1 MFDFTYNEN
10 VGFVPY
16 VSVLKA
22 QAEKTQ
28 EEIDELSST
37 VSEQG
42 EAVSENS
49 KAISNNA
56 EAINENAEAIVG
68 EGEARAAAD
77 EALEAM
83 IAELPKFKIE
93 VVDELPEVGDSATLY
108 LLEVSS
114 TEGNLYVEY
123 VYANGAWEE
132 LGPLLDLSI
141 YATKEEMNAAF
152 SGVYTKEEVDELIAP
167 FAVKDDVDAALA
179 LKADSVDVD
188 AALALKA
195 NSADVDAA
203 LALKANTEDVN
214 AALALKANSADMD
227 AALALKANAEDVD
240 TALALK
246 ANAEDVYTKDEADAK
261 FLTEHQDISNLATKD
276 ELVAEANTRAEGV
289 SSALSVANA
298 AAAGLADEINAREEA
313 IAELHEEIVA
323 LPKFKIV
330 IVDELPASGDN
341 ATIYL
346 VPAGSESDNIYTEY
360 VYVNDA
366 WEEVG
371 PEKLDLSEYAK
382 IVDVD
387 AALSLKADAEDVY
400 TKNEIDDALG
410 AKADSADVYSKA
422 EIDAMTPSFATKDEL
437 SAATEPLAV
446 QADVDDALA
455 LKANAEDV
463 YTKSDVD
470 AALAEKTDVND
481 YLTLSGVVE
490 DILFENESIEEKLIG
505 LAEANL
511 AQDEVIA
518 TKADKTY
525 VDGEVYKLATIVGD
539 LGGAV
544 TYELPS
550 PAGKSFNTL
559 MLNNGTVKLTDDVES
574 GRFGPGITARN
585 TTKLNLNG
593 HDLTVTGLTISSS
606 YPAIMSR
613 GTENLTIY
621 GKGTIDAGGGICIEA
636 NGVDSVINLTGSTTV
651 YRTNR
656 SKGEL
661 IYCYAGTINITN
673 GTFRN
678 DGENTA
684 FLLNCYDA
692 NYKADPKKAN
702 IIVSSTSKTNG
713 PKFYD
718 FNPADNSA
726 EGEHTNFVAPG
737 CEVVV
742 STVVE
747 DGVEHTVYTVVKSA
761 E

>member
-22 QAEKTQ
+22 QAEKAQ
-28 EEIDELSST
+28 EELDELSNT

-42 EAVSENS
+42 EAVFENS
-49 KAISNNA
+49 KAISNNK
-56 EAINENAEAIVG
+56 EAINENAEAIVD
-68 EGEARAAAD
+68 ESEARAAAD
-77 EALEAM
+77 ETLEVM

-152 SGVYTKEEVDELIAP
+152 AGVYTKEEVDELIAP

-179 LKADSVDVD
+179 LKADSADVD

-203 LALKANTEDVN
+203 LALKAN
-214 AALALKANSADMD
+214 
-227 AALALKANAEDVD
+227 
-240 TALALK
+240 
-246 ANAEDVYTKDEADAK
+246 AEDVYTKDKADAK

-276 ELVAEANTRAEGV
+276 ELAAEANTRAEGV

-298 AAAGLADEINAREEA
+298 TAAGLAEEISAREGA

-346 VPAGSESDNIYTEY
+346 VPAGSESGNIYTEY

-387 AALSLKADAEDVY
+387 AALALKADAEDVY

-410 AKADSADVYSKA
+410 AKADLSNVYSRA
-422 EIDAMTPSFATKDEL
+422 EIDSMAHSFATKDEL
-437 SAATEPLAV
+437 SAAIEPLAV

-470 AALAEKTDVND
+470 AVLAEKTNVSD

-490 DILFENESIEEKLIG
+490 NILFENESIEEKLIG

-525 VDGEVYKLATIVGD
+525 ADGEIYKLTTIVGD

-544 TYELPS
+544 TYELPN
-550 PAGKSFNTL
+550 PAGKSFNVL
-559 MLNNGTVKLTDDVES
+559 MANNGTVKLTDDVES
-574 GRFGPGITARN
+574 GRFGPGITAKN

-593 HDLTVTGLTISSS
+593 HDLTITGLTISSS

-621 GKGTIDAGGGICIEA
+621 GKGAIDAGGGICIEA

-656 SKGEL
+656 SGGEL
-661 IYCYAGTINITN
+661 IYCYAGLINITN

-678 DGENTA
+678 DGANTT

-702 IIVSSTSKTNG
+702 IIVSSTSKTSG

-726 EGEHTNFVAPG
+726 EGEHTNFVAAG

-747 DGVEHTVYTVVKSA
+747 DEVEHTVYTVVKSA

>member
-1 MFDFTYNEN
+1 MFDFNYNEN

-16 VSVLKA
+16 VSVLRAK
-22 QAEKTQ
+22 AEKTQ
-28 EEIDELSST
+28 EEFDELSSV

-42 EAVSENS
+42 EAVAENS

-56 EAINENAEAIVG
+56 EAINENAEAIAD
-68 EGEARAAAD
+68 ESEARVAAVEELNARID
-77 EALEAM
+77 SIPEFQLKVVG
-83 IAELPKFKIE
+83 ELPKEGDPRTIYLVK
-93 VVDELPEVGDSATLY
+93 DEGKDTYS
-108 LLEVSS
+108 
-114 TEGNLYVEY
+114 EY
-123 VYANGAWEE
+123 VYADGAWEK
-132 LGPLLDLSI
+132 LGSEVDLSD
-141 YATKEEMNAAF
+141 YVSHDELNGAL
-152 SGVYTKEEVDELIAP
+152 SGYYTKEE
-167 FAVKDDVDAALA
+167 
-179 LKADSVDVD
+179 
-188 AALALKA
+188 
-195 NSADVDAA
+195 
-203 LALKANTEDVN
+203 T
-214 AALALKANSADMD
+214 
-227 AALALKANAEDVD
+227 
-240 TALALK
+240 
-246 ANAEDVYTKDEADAK
+246 DEAFATK
-261 FLTEHQDISNLATKD
+261 VELAT
-276 ELVAEANTRAEGV
+276 
-289 SSALSVANA
+289 
-298 AAAGLADEINAREEA
+298 
-313 IAELHEEIVA
+313 
-323 LPKFKIV
+323 
-330 IVDELPASGDN
+330 
-341 ATIYL
+341 
-346 VPAGSESDNIYTEY
+346 
-360 VYVNDA
+360 
-366 WEEVG
+366 
-371 PEKLDLSEYAK
+371 
-382 IVDVD
+382 
-387 AALSLKADAEDVY
+387 KADAEDVY

-410 AKADSADVYSKA
+410 AKADLSDVYSRA

-470 AALAEKTDVND
+470 AALAEKTDVSD

-490 DILFENESIEEKLIG
+490 DIIFENESIEEKLIG

-518 TKADKTY
+518 TKADKAY
-525 VDGEVYKLATIVGD
+525 VDGEVYKLTTIVGD

-550 PAGKSFNTL
+550 PAGKSFNAL
-559 MLNNGTVKLTDDVES
+559 MSNNGTVKLTDDVES
-574 GRFGPGITARN
+574 GRFGPGLTAKN

-593 HDLTVTGLTISSS
+593 HDLTVTGLTTSSS

-621 GKGTIDAGGGICIEA
+621 GKGTIDAGGGVCIEA

-656 SKGEL
+656 SGGEL
-661 IYCYAGTINITN
+661 VYCYAGTINITN

-678 DGENTA
+678 DGANTT

-702 IIVSSTSKTNG
+702 IIVSSTSKTSG

-718 FNPADNSA
+718 FNPADNTT
-726 EGEHTNFVAPG
+726 EGEHTNFVAAG

-747 DGVEHTVYTVVKSA
+747 EGVEHTVYTVVKSA